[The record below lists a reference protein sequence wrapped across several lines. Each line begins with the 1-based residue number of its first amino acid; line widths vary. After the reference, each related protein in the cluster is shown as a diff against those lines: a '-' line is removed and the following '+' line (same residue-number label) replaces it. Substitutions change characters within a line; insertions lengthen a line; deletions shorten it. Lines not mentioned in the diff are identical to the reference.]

1 MLDGQRV
8 GSRCE
13 QAVAHSSEDLALD
26 RGGVVCVQYVGST
39 TSENA
44 EWLLGEC
51 PPGSINRGWFPAA
64 NMYPRDY
71 TSIKIRWAINGE
83 VLAIVELQT
92 SDTLDALPLVVSTSI
107 GEYTW
112 SSVGPP
118 DQASWPAWKAPANE
132 GAAKIKRERV
142 ILHEQIEPKRI
153 YVVDLDQN
161 FSEATFKTLQKGT

>member
-26 RGGVVCVQYVGST
+26 RGGVVCVQYVGTT

-92 SDTLDALPLVVSTSI
+92 SDTLDALPLVVSTPI
-107 GEYTW
+107 GEYTCEW
-112 SSVGPP
+112 DFSH
-118 DQASWPAWKAPANE
+118 DCQLL
-132 GAAKIKRERV
+132 RV
-142 ILHEQIEPKRI
+142 AQQQQQQPQRGTG
-153 YVVDLDQN
+153 Q
-161 FSEATFKTLQKGT
+161 QKQGRVHGGM